1 MTPGRQ
7 RTLLWVGFTLAA
19 YGRQQGAA
27 LEYASADLPRY
38 AARSAAQGRRRGS
51 FLCACARKPSRC
63 RSEGQDG
70 QTQMIVFSPR
80 RGARLRPLRDSSR
93 L

>member
-27 LEYASADLPRY
+27 LEYVSPICPAMPP
-38 AARSAAQGRRRGS
+38 AQRRRGAGVAPS
-51 FLCACARKPSRC
+51 YVRARGSRP
-63 RSEGQDG
+63 GVD
-70 QTQMIVFSPR
+70 R
-80 RGARLRPLRDSSR
+80 RAKMAKRK
-93 L
+93 